1 MLSHLEPV
9 VGFVAVQAQL
19 FLPGQANPVGSGA
32 FTAAVAGVGMED
44 PCLFRQMD
52 GCVLYLEHI
61 RRIAALVIGKGFIP
75 AHVLGLG
82 LQHQPDG
89 FVGSAVVEGKCL
101 LAPHV
106 EQKISLAPHVEQK
119 ISLAYAASHQ
129 NLNGIHAAGIIFR
142 DTYHLLVI
150 GEFQF
155 QQLNGMQHRLL

>member
-106 EQKISLAPHVEQK
+106 EQKISLA
-119 ISLAYAASHQ
+119 YAASHQ